1 MDTTMRV
8 ALDNFARTGIE
19 AQMGSDVP
27 KAVRTAIFH
36 YAYKLK
42 AGRRPIEIPRF
53 LRTRASADSKPAI
66 DVALDGEA
74 ASLLELEA
82 ARQGA
87 TLGELVNHSVL
98 VYLAELDFLSAA
110 AARGSG
116 FPGSYV

>member
-1 MDTTMRV
+1 MITIRV

-19 AQMGSDVP
+19 AQIGPDVP
-27 KAVRTAIFH
+27 KGVRTAIFH

-53 LRTRASADSKPAI
+53 LRKQAAEEPRASFELT
-66 DVALDGEA
+66 LDGEA

-82 ARQGA
+82 ARQEA
-87 TLGELVNHSVL
+87 TLSEMINHTVM

-110 AARGSG
+110 AARGTG
-116 FPGSYV
+116 VPGSYA

>member
-1 MDTTMRV
+1 MRV
-8 ALDNFARTGIE
+8 ALDNFARSGIE
-19 AQMGSDVP
+19 TQMGPDIP
-27 KAVRTAIFH
+27 KAVRTALFH

-53 LRTRASADSKPAI
+53 LRSRPSVESKPAI

-87 TLGELVNHSVL
+87 TLSELVNHSVM

-110 AARGSG
+110 AARGTG
-116 FPGSYV
+116 LPGSYVS

>member
-1 MDTTMRV
+1 MRV
-8 ALDNFARTGIE
+8 ALDNFARSGIE
-19 AQMGSDVP
+19 AQIGPDIP
-27 KAVRTAIFH
+27 GAVRTAVFH

-53 LRTRASADSKPAI
+53 LRSRAPEESKSAFDI
-66 DVALDGEA
+66 ALDGEA

-87 TLGELVNHSVL
+87 ALSELVNHSVL

-110 AARGSG
+110 AARGTG
-116 FPGSYV
+116 MPGSYV